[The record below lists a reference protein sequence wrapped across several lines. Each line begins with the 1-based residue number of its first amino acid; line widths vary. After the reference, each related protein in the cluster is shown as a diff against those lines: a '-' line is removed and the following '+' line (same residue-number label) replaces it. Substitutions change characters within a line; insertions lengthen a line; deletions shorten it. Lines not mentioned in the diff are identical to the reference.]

1 MCVCVSVDNCSP
13 VQRECSIK
21 ESLFI
26 VKLFAGRKL
35 TNQKKAFE
43 PAEKEAADLNANA
56 VD

>member
-1 MCVCVSVDNCSP
+1 MCVCVDNCSP